1 MKSSAIPSVGE
12 GGFSF
17 FVSYMGGV
25 FSFFGGVLAS
35 LWGGVPPLKALKVSE
50 NLDRSF
56 KKESMASESFNC
68 DIRGL
73 TLSEKSG
80 FCDR

>member
-17 FVSYMGGV
+17 FVSYMGA
-25 FSFFGGVLAS
+25 SFLLFGGVLAS
-35 LWGGVPPLKALKVSE
+35 LWGGVPLKELKVSE